1 MIMKLLLSILSVAVD
16 RVAPVNYGEQNS
28 NNRNHLILCNAMQ
41 GWVCFN
47 TVNCF
52 TNKGCNVENSLCV
65 AGLGVLLELGGNL
78 ALVAVVVH
86 HLLLIEQLDDGEED
100 NLKGGNFAS
109 MGQHCEVYND

>member
-1 MIMKLLLSILSVAVD
+1 MSVAVD

-28 NNRNHLILCNAMQ
+28 NNRNHFILWNARMSISI
-41 GWVCFN
+41 CFN
-47 TVNCF
+47 TVYCF

-65 AGLGVLLELGGNL
+65 AGLGVTLELGGHL

-109 MGQHCEVYND
+109 MGQHCEVYNN

>member
-1 MIMKLLLSILSVAVD
+1 MSILSVAVD

-28 NNRNHLILCNAMQ
+28 NNRNHLILCNARMSILT
-41 GWVCFN
+41 CFN

-52 TNKGCNVENSLCV
+52 TNEGCNVENSLRV
-65 AGLGVLLELGGNL
+65 AGLGVFLELCGNL

-86 HLLLIEQLDDGEED
+86 HLLLIKQLDDGEED
-100 NLKGGNFAS
+100 NLEGGNFAS

>member
-1 MIMKLLLSILSVAVD
+1 MSIS
-16 RVAPVNYGEQNS
+16 
-28 NNRNHLILCNAMQ
+28 I
-41 GWVCFN
+41 CFN
-47 TVNCF
+47 TVYCF

-109 MGQHCEVYND
+109 MGQHCVNMQCQSLCSSRKGTSWVNMSQMSTRRT

>member
-1 MIMKLLLSILSVAVD
+1 MIMKLWLSILSVAVD
-16 RVAPVNYGEQNS
+16 RVAPVNNGEQNS

-65 AGLGVLLELGGNL
+65 AGLGVFLERGHL

-100 NLKGGNFAS
+100 NLEGGNFAS
-109 MGQHCEVYND
+109 MGQHCEVYNE

>member
-1 MIMKLLLSILSVAVD
+1 MSVAVD

-28 NNRNHLILCNAMQ
+28 NNRNHFILWNARMSISI
-41 GWVCFN
+41 CFN
-47 TVNCF
+47 TVYCF

-65 AGLGVLLELGGNL
+65 AGLGVLLELCGNL

-109 MGQHCEVYND
+109 MGQHCEVYNN